1 MAAVTSIV
9 LNDALATPVAHTFV
23 PTGPDDKGI
32 WWFEDQSTA
41 SAIGYNKISISLLKP
56 PRATPGTVSTSQRRN
71 RVQIGIWIPKLETLG
86 NNSAGYVSA
95 PTVAY
100 VPSATIQ
107 MDLPERS
114 VLQDRKDLRTY
125 TIGLLSH
132 VLVVDA
138 IDGLRNIY

>member
-9 LNDALATPVAHTFV
+9 LNDAQVAPVAHTFV

-41 SAIGYNKISISLLKP
+41 SAIGYNKISISLVKP
-56 PRATPGTVSTSQRRN
+56 PRATPGTVSSSQRRN
-71 RVQIGIWIPKLETLG
+71 RVQIGIWTPKLETLG

-100 VPSATIQ
+100 VPSVTIQ

-114 VLQDRKDLRTY
+114 TRQDRRDLRGY
-125 TIGLLSH
+125 TTSLLSDP
-132 VLVVDA
+132 LVCDAVD
-138 IDGLRNIY
+138 DLRNMY